1 VAFFCVPIKNQSN
14 GDFPTFHITST
25 GKIMSQKT
33 RFTLQQH
40 ETLGIELQQMRKR
53 LGEMTIELSKSY
65 PVEIANL
72 AMNAQA
78 AVSALQNE
86 MDNQIKHENTGSDTS
101 PNTYFRDSNI
111 IDDMKRKLNQT
122 KYLMSVPVDFKQLEQ
137 NGLLVKNGKKY
148 TTTDINELPK
158 HVLQRIKFIE
168 QEDGVTYVTLNES
181 GITKP

>member
-1 VAFFCVPIKNQSN
+1 VAFFCVPIKNESN
-14 GDFPTFHITST
+14 EDLPTFHITST

-53 LGEMTIELSKSY
+53 LGEMTIELNKSY
-65 PVEIANL
+65 PKEIANL

-86 MDNQIKHENTGSDTS
+86 MDNQIKHENIGSDTA
-101 PNTYFRDSNI
+101 PETYFRDSNI
-111 IDDMKRKLNQT
+111 IDDMKRKLNHT
-122 KYLMSVPVDFKQLEQ
+122 KYLMSVPVDFEQLEQ
-137 NGLLVKNGKKY
+137 NGLLVKNGEKY

-181 GITKP
+181 GITRS